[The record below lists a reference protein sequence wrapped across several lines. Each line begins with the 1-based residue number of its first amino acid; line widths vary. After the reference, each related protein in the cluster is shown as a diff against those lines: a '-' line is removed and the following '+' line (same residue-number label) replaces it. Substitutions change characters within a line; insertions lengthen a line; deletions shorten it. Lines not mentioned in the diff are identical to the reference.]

1 LQEGIGGSVRMVNA
15 RLSFVT
21 HRAARLR
28 IGAQSLGLDSKLA
41 ERLEAGRVIV
51 AGQRGLPVPPF

>member
-1 LQEGIGGSVRMVNA
+1 MVNA